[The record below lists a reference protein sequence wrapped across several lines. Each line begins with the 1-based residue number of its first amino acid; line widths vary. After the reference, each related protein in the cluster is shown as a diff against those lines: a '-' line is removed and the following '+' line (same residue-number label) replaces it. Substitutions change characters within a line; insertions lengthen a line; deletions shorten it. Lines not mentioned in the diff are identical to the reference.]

1 MEGTSGKPRQL
12 TPMSGELKIAAD
24 WVPPGPV
31 PEKHRSRPE
40 KMPPVTRRQVL
51 LAGIRRM
58 LIVFVLLSAAVV
70 GAALLVIQFSD
81 MKAARAFP
89 LAFFLGG
96 ALIAFGGFFSAQT
109 GQITGLP
116 WGPGALPPERSYGFE
131 ERKRVFGNAVVYAA
145 FGVALIVVGAVLDA
159 YL

>member
-1 MEGTSGKPRQL
+1 MRDDERRRTKL
-12 TPMSGELKIAAD
+12 TPMSGELKISAD
-24 WVPPGPV
+24 WVPPGLV

-58 LIVFVLLSAAVV
+58 LIVFIFLSAAVV
-70 GAALLVIQFSD
+70 GAALLIVLFSG
-81 MKAARAFP
+81 MKGSRAFP

-96 ALIAFGGFFSAQT
+96 ALIAVGGFLSAQT

-116 WGPGALPPERSYGFE
+116 WGPGALPPAQGYSFE
-131 ERKRVFGNAVVYAA
+131 ERETAFSNAVAYAA